1 MKKVIIALFIITV
14 LGGFCRFWRLSSHP
28 VSLSMNEAAIAYN
41 SYSILKTKRDE
52 WGVFLPFSFR
62 SVGDYKAPVLIY
74 LMVPTLAVLGLN
86 EFSVRFTI
94 ALFGVLTLPAVFFL
108 IEKLSKNKKIALL
121 TTFSLAISPWHIQF
135 SRATFEAILAL
146 FFLLLG
152 ALLFLTALENKGKFL
167 WLSIVSFVLSLY
179 TYHAER
185 VFTPIFVLGLFVI
198 FHRQLLENKKAV
210 LKSILLGIILMIPFI
225 KIMLSPE
232 GQVRAKMTFLANDA
246 AVSFQ
251 LHQPDEKLSLK
262 QKIFDNNAIILGN
275 FWIKRYL
282 NYFDPGF
289 LFFKGSQFTLPNIA
303 DVGLMYSWEL
313 PLFFLGIW
321 QIFIKRKI
329 FDGKAL
335 FLVVFWFLLGPLVA
349 SFTNNEQ
356 HSLRSLVWIPIP
368 QLIIGVGSFF
378 IYKIITSFPLKK
390 KLAAIAA
397 TGSLVI
403 VSLIY
408 FFDIYMVHF
417 PAFFSECWDYGY
429 KEAAQF
435 VWEHQKEYKEI
446 VIDPV
451 FGTQGPYTFSVPYLQ
466 VLFYGQYPPELFQKD
481 PARKRGADSVDF
493 ANFTFKQIYWP
504 DDRAKENTLFIGSPW
519 SLPLDDLKEA
529 NILKKIPF
537 KNGAIG
543 FLIVETK

>member
-1 MKKVIIALFIITV
+1 MKKVVIALFIITI

-41 SYSILKTKRDE
+41 SYSILKTGKDE
-52 WGVFLPFSFR
+52 WGEFLPFAFR

-74 LMVPTLAVLGLN
+74 LMVPSLAVLGLN
-86 EFSVRFTI
+86 EFSVRVTI
-94 ALFGVLTLPAVFFL
+94 ALFGVLTLPIVFFL
-108 IEKLSKNKKIALL
+108 IKKLSKNQKIALL
-121 TTFSLAISPWHIQF
+121 MTFSLAISPWHIQF
-135 SRATFEAILAL
+135 SRATFEAVLAL

-167 WLSIVSFVLSLY
+167 WLSMVSFILSLY

-185 VFTPIFVLGLFVI
+185 MFTPFFVLGLSII

-210 LKSILLGIILMIPFI
+210 LKSILLGMILMIPFI

-232 GQVRAKMTFLANDA
+232 GQIRAKMTFLANDA
-246 AVSFQ
+246 AISSQ
-251 LHQPDEKLSLK
+251 LHEPGEKLSLK
-262 QKIFDNNAIILGN
+262 QKIFDSNAIILGN

-282 NYFDPGF
+282 NYFDTSF

-321 QIFIKRKI
+321 QIFIKRRI
-329 FDGKAL
+329 FDGKTLSLVAL
-335 FLVVFWFLLGPLVA
+335 WFLLGPLIA

-368 QLIIGVGSFF
+368 QLMVGVGSFF
-378 IYKIITSFPLKK
+378 IYKIIIDLSLKK
-390 KLAAIAA
+390 KLAAIMAV
-397 TGSLVI
+397 GSLVI

-429 KEAAQF
+429 KEVAQF

-481 PARKRGADSVDF
+481 PARKRGTDSVDF
-493 ANFTFKQIYWP
+493 ANFTFRRIYWP
-504 DDRAKENTLFIGSPW
+504 KDRIKKDVLFVGSPW
-519 SLPLDDLKEA
+519 SLPLDDLKQA

-537 KNGAIG
+537 KNGATG
-543 FLIVETK
+543 FLIVDTK